1 MTTFRQQ
8 VEVGP
13 RDGSRYQPVIA
24 LVDTASTYAV
34 MPSPMLSMLGIDP
47 YWTGVLERRGGE
59 SEERSFA
66 EIRLKIG
73 DAERTVVCVFGQ
85 PDSQPLLGSHT
96 LQAFGFKVEPGTT
109 ALAPDTVF
117 LP

>member
-24 LVDTASTYAV
+24 LVDTASTYAM

-47 YWTGVLERRGGE
+47 YWTGVLEGSDGG
-59 SEERSFA
+59 SEERSLA

-85 PDSQPLLGSHT
+85 PDSQPVLGSHT
-96 LQAFGFKVEPGTT
+96 LQAFGLAVDPSSN
-109 ALAPDTVF
+109 ALTQARVF
-117 LP
+117 LA

>member
-24 LVDTASTYAV
+24 LVDTASTYAM
-34 MPSPMLSMLGIDP
+34 MPSPMLGIDP
-47 YWTGVLERRGGE
+47 YWTGVLEGSDGR
-59 SEERSFA
+59 SEERSLA

-85 PDSQPLLGSHT
+85 PDSQPVLGSHT
-96 LQAFGFKVEPGTT
+96 LQAFGLTVGPGTR
-109 ALAPDTVF
+109 ALVPGTVF

>member
-1 MTTFRQQ
+1 MTTSHQQ
-8 VEVGP
+8 VHVGP

-24 LVDTASTYAV
+24 LINTASTYAV

-47 YWTGVLERRGGE
+47 YWTGVVELASGD

-66 EIRLKIG
+66 EIRVKIG

-85 PDSQPLLGSHT
+85 QDSQPVLGSHT
-96 LQAFGFKVEPGTT
+96 LQAFGLQVDT
-109 ALAPDTVF
+109 ATGDLVPARVL

>member
-24 LVDTASTYAV
+24 RVDTATTYAM

-47 YWTGVLERRGGE
+47 YWTGVLEGSDGR
-59 SEERSFA
+59 SEERSLA

-73 DAERTVVCVFGQ
+73 DAERTVVCAFGL
-85 PDSQPLLGSHT
+85 PDSQPVLGSHT
-96 LQAFGFKVEPGTT
+96 LQAFGLRVVPGTS
-109 ALAPDTVF
+109 ALAPGTIF

>member
-1 MTTFRQQ
+1 MTTSHQE
-8 VEVGP
+8 VHVGP

-24 LVDTASTYAV
+24 LINTASTYSV

-47 YWTGVLERRGGE
+47 YWTWVEELASGD

-66 EIRLKIG
+66 EIRVKIG

-85 PDSQPLLGSHT
+85 QDSQPVLGSHT
-96 LQAFGFKVEPGTT
+96 LHTFGLQVDT
-109 ALAPDTVF
+109 ATGELVPARVL

>member
-1 MTTFRQQ
+1 MTSFRQQ

-24 LVDTASTYAV
+24 LVDTASTYAM
-34 MPSPMLSMLGIDP
+34 MPSPMLGIDP
-47 YWTGVLERRGGE
+47 YWTGVLEGSDGR
-59 SEERSFA
+59 SEERSLA

-73 DAERTVVCVFGQ
+73 DAERTVVCAFGL
-85 PDSQPLLGSHT
+85 PDSQPVLGSHT
-96 LQAFGFKVEPGTT
+96 LQAFGLRVVPGTS
-109 ALAPDTVF
+109 ALAPGTIF

>member
-47 YWTGVLERRGGE
+47 FWTGVLERADGRG
-59 SEERSFA
+59 EERSLA

-73 DAERTVVCVFGQ
+73 EAERTVVCVFGQ
-85 PDSQPLLGSHT
+85 PDSQPVLGSHT
-96 LQAFGFKVEPGTT
+96 LQAFGLRVEPGTS
-109 ALAPDTVF
+109 ALAPGTIF

>member
-13 RDGSRYQPVIA
+13 RDGSRYQRVIA

-47 YWTGVLERRGGE
+47 EWNGVLET
-59 SEERSFA
+59 
-66 EIRLKIG
+66 
-73 DAERTVVCVFGQ
+73 AERNALSSAYSVS
-85 PDSQPLLGSHT
+85 P
-96 LQAFGFKVEPGTT
+96 T
-109 ALAPDTVF
+109 ANRCWAPT
-117 LP
+117 PYRHSAWPWIRRATP

>member
-1 MTTFRQQ
+1 MTTSHQQ
-8 VEVGP
+8 VHVGP

-24 LVDTASTYAV
+24 LVNTGSTYAV

-47 YWTGVLERRGGE
+47 YWTGMVELGPGG

-66 EIRLKIG
+66 EIRLRIG
-73 DAERTVVCVFGQ
+73 DAECTVVCVFGQ
-85 PDSQPLLGSHT
+85 QDSQPVLGSHT
-96 LQAFGFKVEPGTT
+96 LQAFGLQVDT
-109 ALAPDTVF
+109 ATGGLVPARAF

>member
-13 RDGSRYQPVIA
+13 KDGSRYQPVIA
-24 LVDTASTYAV
+24 VVNTASTYPV
-34 MPSPMLSMLGIDP
+34 MPSPMLSLLGINP
-47 YWTGVLERRGGE
+47 YWTGVLERADGG
-59 SEERSFA
+59 SAERSLA

-73 DAERTVVCVFGQ
+73 NAERTVVCVFGQ
-85 PDSQPLLGSHT
+85 PDSQPVLGVHT
-96 LQAFGFKVEPGTT
+96 LQAFGLRVEPG
-109 ALAPDTVF
+109 AGSLAPGTVF